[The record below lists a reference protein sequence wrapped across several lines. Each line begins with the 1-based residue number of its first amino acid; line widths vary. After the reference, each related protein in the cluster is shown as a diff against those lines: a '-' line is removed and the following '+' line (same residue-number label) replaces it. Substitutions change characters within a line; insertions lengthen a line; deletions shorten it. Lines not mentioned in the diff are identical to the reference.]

1 MEILNRREQIG
12 AKKLPPVIGDDVE
25 KASKSKFGVVKI
37 GDGINVSSGVI
48 SVPNSGFTEE
58 TLFDEGETPV
68 ALAANA
74 TVTLAHGYSDYKM
87 LCVVL
92 RRSDTPT
99 NGYAPNFFS
108 TALTLPQ
115 FVPYISMTGVALYGI
130 ILNSETPTTLTI
142 TDATNTTNMFISK
155 VIGYK

>member
-25 KASKSKFGVVKI
+25 KATKSKFGVVKI
-37 GDGINVSSGVI
+37 GEGINVSSGVI

-58 TLFDEGETPV
+58 VLFNEGETPIP
-68 ALAANA
+68 LAANA
-74 TVTLAHGYSDYKM
+74 AVTLAHDYSDYKM

-92 RRSDTPT
+92 RRSDTSS
-99 NGYAPNFFS
+99 NGYAVNYFS

-115 FVPYISMTGVALYGI
+115 FVPYISMNGVALYGI
-130 ILNSETPTTLTI
+130 VLNSEAPTTLKI
-142 TDATNTTNMFISK
+142 ADAATTGNMYIYK